1 MINTFLSYQLITRDM
16 EKSID
21 RVEAQPVVKRETE
34 YYLAN
39 IGKVKSID
47 DFLKNDRLFKYAMKA
62 HGLEDMAY
70 AKAFMKKALTE
81 GIANPESFANKLSDK
96 RYAEF
101 VKTFNFAAYGELATT
116 YSHAQHGI
124 PQNYAMQV
132 GLNASQPGY
141 AFVEN
146 ETSNFL
152 ANIAGVKSIDDL
164 MADTRLL
171 RYAMNAFGLSP
182 DEEPVA
188 RVREMLEGGVS
199 DPGSPANK
207 LGDKRFANFVSAFN
221 FVEYGA
227 QTTTREAVQTQT
239 PQAYVKESGLT
250 LFKGGSTIAHA
261 EADYFKANVGKVK
274 SIANLIGDTRLLT
287 FAMAAFGLDA
297 KTEPPEKVRDML
309 LGGVTDPN
317 SPANQ
322 LTDKRYAAFVSA
334 FNFAEHGTA
343 TTARDEVIE
352 MTPKLYF
359 ESSDP
364 ENAYF
369 RANITSITSAG
380 GLLRDDRLLTY
391 AMAAY
396 GLDAKKESRELVR
409 DMLLGG
415 LSDPNSP
422 ANQSSDKRYAAFVAA
437 FNFAEYGAAT
447 TSRVEVTERTPR
459 LHIENT
465 NPETA
470 YFRANIG
477 KVTSIDNLLADRRL
491 LTYAMAAYGLDT
503 STETPAT
510 IKKMLEGGVSD
521 PQSPANKLVD
531 KSYAR
536 FVAAF
541 DFVTHGATTTSRP
554 EVLDKTPTGYTKMRE
569 LGLVRLPAAYVKAET
584 DYYLANVTRLQSIDD
599 LMADRRLLN
608 FALSAYGFDP
618 TAESPER
625 IRAMLEGGISDPASL
640 ANKST
645 DTRYAAFV
653 SAFNFVE
660 YGETATTFN
669 RVQQTSVDKYMRQT
683 LEEDAGVQNEGVRL
697 ALYFERK
704 AANIT
709 NFYEILADPALA
721 KVARTAL
728 GLPDSFASADI
739 DRQAKLFEEK
749 LDIEDFTD
757 PERLSKFLTRFT
769 SLWEV
774 SNPTSTQQTSLG
786 VLFGQPVELGVS
798 TNLLLAI
805 QQMKR

>member
-1 MINTFLSYQLITRDM
+1 VINTFLSYQLITRDLA
-16 EKSID
+16 KSID

-39 IGKVKSID
+39 IGKVKSIEE
-47 DFLKNDRLFKYAMKA
+47 FVKNDRLFKYAMKA

-70 AKAFMKKALTE
+70 AKAFMVKALKE
-81 GIANPESFANKLSDK
+81 GVTNPDSFANKLSDK

-101 VKTFNFAAYGELATT
+101 VATFNFAAHGELATT
-116 YSHAQHGI
+116 YNKAQHEVPKNLLI
-124 PQNYAMQV
+124 QV
-132 GLNASQPGY
+132 ELNSSQQGY
-141 AFVEN
+141 AFIED

-164 MADTRLL
+164 MANSRLL
-171 RYAMNAFGLSP
+171 HYAMNAFGLDP
-182 DEEPVA
+182 NKEPA
-188 RVREMLEGGVS
+188 ALVRQMLEGGVS
-199 DPGSPANK
+199 DPESPANK
-207 LGDKRFANFVSAFN
+207 LSDKRFANFVSAFN
-221 FVEYGA
+221 FVEHGA
-227 QTTTREAVQTQT
+227 QTTSREAVQTQT
-239 PQAYVKESGLT
+239 PRAYIQEAGLN
-250 LFKGGSTIAHA
+250 LFKGGSTTAHA
-261 EADYFKANVGKVK
+261 EAEYFKANIGKVK
-274 SIANLIGDTRLLT
+274 SVGNLIGDTRLLT
-287 FAMAAFGLDA
+287 FAMAAFGLNA
-297 KTEPPEKVRDML
+297 RTEPPEKVRDML
-309 LGGVTDPN
+309 LGGVSDPN

-334 FNFAEHGTA
+334 FNFVEHGAA

-369 RANITSITSAG
+369 RANIASITSAG
-380 GLLRDDRLLTY
+380 DLLRDERLLTY
-391 AMAAY
+391 AMEAY
-396 GLDAKKESRELVR
+396 GLDAKTVPRELVR

-422 ANQSSDKRYAAFVAA
+422 ANQSNDKRYAAFVAA

-447 TSRVEVTERTPR
+447 TSRVEVIERTPR

-477 KVTSIDNLLADRRL
+477 KVESIDKLLADTRL
-491 LTYAMAAYGLDT
+491 LTYAMDAYGLDASIENT
-503 STETPAT
+503 AT
-510 IKKMLEGGVSD
+510 IKKMLEGGVTKPD
-521 PQSPANKLVD
+521 SPANLLAD

-536 FVAAF
+536 FVAVF
-541 DFVTHGATTTSRP
+541 DYVTYGATTTSRP

-569 LGLVRLPAAYVKAET
+569 LGLVKLPAEYVKAET
-584 DYYLANVTRLQSIDD
+584 DYYLANVTKLESIDD
-599 LMADRRLLN
+599 LMADKRLLS
-608 FALSAYGFDP
+608 FAQSAYGFDP
-618 TAESPER
+618 AVESPER
-625 IRAMLEGGISDPASL
+625 VREMLEGGVSDQNSP
-640 ANKST
+640 ANKLT
-645 DTRYAAFV
+645 DKRYAAFV
-653 SAFNFVE
+653 SAFNFME
-660 YGETATTFN
+660 HGETATTFKGA
-669 RVQQTSVDKYMRQT
+669 QQLTVDNYMRQT
-683 LEEDAGVQNEGVRL
+683 LEQNAGIENEGVRL

-704 AANIT
+704 APDIT
-709 NFYEILADPALA
+709 SFYEILADPALA
-721 KVARTAL
+721 KVVRTAL

-739 DRQAKLFEEK
+739 DRQVKLFEEK

-757 PERLSKFLTRFT
+757 PEKLGKFLTRFT

-786 VLFGQPVELGVS
+786 VLFGQPVEFGVS
-798 TNLLLAI
+798 TNVLLAI